1 MRRLH
6 AQLASQA
13 EAWRAQA
20 ELLRLIAE
28 CAHGTRRND
37 ELRARRWP
45 WPPRGDGA
53 GGTGAPQPA
62 PMECSAA
69 LLTAVEA
76 YSAEVTQVGDAVWG
90 LHDQAGRQRE
100 FAAAA
105 HAAHL
110 EAAREIMQLQI
121 QLRQHAVLE
130 KAADTACRQAA
141 RAEQEARRV
150 ASDVEEEAAAAQAER
165 DLLAEA
171 VEAGVSETIE
181 VARSAAAEGAA
192 EAEAAEEEA
201 AAAEAAAEAEAAE
214 ARGRRS
220 QAVIDGEA
228 AATGPI
234 RE

>member
-28 CAHGTRRND
+28 CAHGTRLND

-53 GGTGAPQPA
+53 GSTGAPQPA

-76 YSAEVTQVGDAVWG
+76 YSAQVTQVGDAVWG